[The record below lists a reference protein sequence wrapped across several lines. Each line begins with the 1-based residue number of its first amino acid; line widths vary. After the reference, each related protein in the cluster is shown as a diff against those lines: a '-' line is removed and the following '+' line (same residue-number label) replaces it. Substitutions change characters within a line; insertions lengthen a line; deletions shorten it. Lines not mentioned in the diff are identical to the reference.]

1 MFAVSAGIAF
11 AVAAAIL
18 FFVKLGKSNVITEPV
33 IVPD

>member
-1 MFAVSAGIAF
+1 MVSVSTGIAF

-18 FFVKLGKSNVITEPV
+18 FFVKLGKSDVIAEPV